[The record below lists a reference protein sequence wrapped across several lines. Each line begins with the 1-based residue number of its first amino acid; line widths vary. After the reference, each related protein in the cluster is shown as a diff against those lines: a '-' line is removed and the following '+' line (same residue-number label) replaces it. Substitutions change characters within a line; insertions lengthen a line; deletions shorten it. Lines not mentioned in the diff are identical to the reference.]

1 MHYVPGKDRSRA
13 YHLEV
18 VFRLRA
24 NSVTKL
30 TLSFERTF
38 LKWTEYP
45 PDANHGFYINSAVV
59 STVLPTAFG
68 YTSVPQNVSTLKQ
81 RFVTIKHLNLLH
93 LTLCRGAVVV
103 VIVGF
108 VCLMVFNAIFN
119 NILVIS

>member
-1 MHYVPGKDRSRA
+1 MIYYFSVKVHYVPGKDRSRA

-81 RFVTIKHLNLLH
+81 RFVTLKHLSLLH
-93 LTLCRGAVVV
+93 LTLCRGAIMV
-103 VIVGF
+103 VIVW
-108 VCLMVFNAIFN
+108 
-119 NILVIS
+119 